1 MDTPTHALIPVI
13 AYGLMRRGVL
23 ASGTRQEKFVVAR
36 TAVIVGLV
44 GALPDMVDPHV
55 TLDERLRS
63 WSHCLTAWVGFGAL
77 LGIISQVAGRWLS
90 PMFAIGLSA
99 TYLSHIIGDAIAGG
113 VGWSYPFSDAVVG
126 DYYVR
131 PEWWI
136 PLNFVCA
143 LLAYIVYRL
152 VPRISID
159 RRRREALEKR
169 RAQVLEEVGVAPVR
183 LRVTDRGGGWQAPRS
198 SDSVD

>member
-13 AYGLMRRGVL
+13 VYGLMRRDVL
-23 ASGTRQEKFVVAR
+23 ASGTRQEKLAVAR

-55 TLDERLRS
+55 TLDERLKS
-63 WSHCLTAWVGFGAL
+63 WSHCLTAWVGFSAL
-77 LGIISQVAGRWLS
+77 LGLILLVAGRWLS
-90 PMFAIGLSA
+90 PKLAIGLSL

-113 VGWSYPFSDAVVG
+113 VGWSYPFSDSVVG

-136 PLNFVCA
+136 PLNYICA
-143 LLAYIVYRL
+143 LLAYAVFRMI
-152 VPRISID
+152 PQMSEA
-159 RRRREALEKR
+159 RRRREAMERR
-169 RAQVLEEVGVAPVR
+169 RAQVLEEAGVGVAE
-183 LRVTDRGGGWQAPRS
+183 
-198 SDSVD
+198 

>member
-13 AYGLMRRGVL
+13 AYGLMRQDVL
-23 ASGTRQEKFVVAR
+23 CSGTRQEKFAVAR

-55 TLDERLRS
+55 TLDERLKS
-63 WSHCLTAWVGFGAL
+63 WSHCLAAWVGFSAL
-77 LGIISQVAGRWLS
+77 LGLISLVARRWLS
-90 PMFAIGLSA
+90 PKFAFGLSL

-113 VGWSYPFSDAVVG
+113 VGWSYPFSRAVIG

-136 PLNFVCA
+136 PLNFICVI
-143 LLAYIVYRL
+143 LAYVIYRVL
-152 VPRISID
+152 PRIATC
-159 RRRREALEKR
+159 RRKRDALEGR
-169 RAQVLEEVGVAPVR
+169 RAQVLAEAGV
-183 LRVTDRGGGWQAPRS
+183 RVD
-198 SDSVD
+198 D